1 MMNRTH
7 GKTLAAAV
15 LLGTLALAAPAR
27 AQVDLTGGWADRLH
41 EDWIDR
47 LHGPYPVDFTGIPFN
62 EDGRA
67 RGLSYSSSLMSM
79 PERQCMQYPADYVVV
94 GFQPIQIWS
103 EDEPV
108 TGRLIS
114 WNISGA
120 GDRDPLTIWMDG
132 RPHPSPNALHTFSG
146 FSTGVW
152 EGDVLTVQTTHLKA
166 GPLRRN
172 GAPSSDQTTL
182 SWHLVRHGDLLTI
195 TTIIDDPVYLA
206 EPDVLSRT
214 WQLNTQQQ
222 LNHYFGP
229 CWPAVEVARLG
240 RSGKESVAV
249 PHYLP
254 GQNPYLDEFRKTHNL
269 PLEAVLGGPST
280 MYPEYRKTLKDSY
293 TSPHGCFFNC
303 CGWYVTSGI
312 PGNNDAPGLNCNIN
326 GISPVFR

>member
-1 MMNRTH
+1 MNRTH

-120 GDRDPLTIWMDG
+120 GDRDPITIWMDG
-132 RPHPSPNALHTFSG
+132 RPHPSKYAAHEKGG
-146 FSTGVW
+146 FTTGTW
-152 EGDVLTVQTTHLKA
+152 ENDVLVTYTTHMEA
-166 GPLRRN
+166 GAIRRN
-172 GAPSSDQTTL
+172 GVPSSDQATMTARF
-182 SWHLVRHGDLLTI
+182 SRHDDILTI
-195 TTIIDDPVYLA
+195 TARIDDPIFLTEPYYLTRSFALTRAPLNPATHPCTVTNEGIEA
-206 EPDVLSRT
+206 E
-214 WQLNTQQQ
+214 
-222 LNHYFGP
+222 
-229 CWPAVEVARLG
+229 
-240 RSGKESVAV
+240 AV
-249 PHYLP
+249 PHYYP
-254 GQNPYLDEFRKTHNL
+254 GRNPYVDELTKL
-269 PLEAVLGGPST
+269 YGIPQEAVLGGAETALPEFRKKIRDTYARPSKCVSVPAST
-280 MYPEYRKTLKDSY
+280 CGGPGTYP
-293 TSPHGCFFNC
+293 
-303 CGWYVTSGI
+303 
-312 PGNNDAPGLNCNIN
+312 ALN
-326 GISPVFR
+326 